1 MKDKLPPL
9 QGLYYFYQAAK
20 LGSFKDAASTLYVS
34 AAAISQ
40 QIRQL
45 EEQLGC
51 ELFYRQH
58 RKVMLT
64 AEGHSLFK
72 ELSQGF
78 EHILRGVQSIHNDAE
93 PNRLSISTLPSFAQH
108 WLVPRIQGF
117 REQYPELSL
126 LLEPNNKLVTF
137 QDDSV
142 DICIRYGEGQY
153 PDVESR
159 LLMEDIIYPV
169 CHPLYQEQHN
179 IHTIHD
185 LHKADLIEDTW
196 PDMDWSL
203 WLNHVGA
210 PIGTRTLQ
218 YNGAHFVVEGAL
230 SVQGVG
236 LIKHSLAYR
245 YIKEGTLVRIGDF
258 ALKPRFAYY
267 VCAPANHFNR
277 PKIQTF
283 LSWLNQE
290 VDEFKRCDM
299 SHLSVIETDYVL
311 RPNSL

>member
-1 MKDKLPPL
+1 MKERLPPL

-20 LGSFKDAASTLYVS
+20 QGSFKSAANLLFVS
-34 AAAISQ
+34 AAAVSQ

-45 EEQLGC
+45 EEHLGC

-58 RKVMLT
+58 RRVELT
-64 AEGHSLFK
+64 PEGRALYK

-78 EHILRGVQSIHNDAE
+78 EHISRGVQSINNDAN

-108 WLVPRIQGF
+108 WLVPRIQSF
-117 REQYPELSL
+117 RDQHPEIAL
-126 LLEPNNKLVTF
+126 LLEPNNKLVRF
-137 QDDSV
+137 KDEAV

-153 PDVESR
+153 EDVKSE

-169 CHPLYQEQHN
+169 CHPLYQQQHG
-179 IHTIHD
+179 IYSVHD

-196 PDMDWSL
+196 PDMDWSI
-203 WLNHVGA
+203 WLKHVGA
-210 PIGTRTLQ
+210 PIGNRTLQ
-218 YNGAHFVVEGAL
+218 YNGSHFVVEGAL

-245 YIKEGTLVRIGDF
+245 YIKEGTLVRIGNY
-258 ALKPRFAYY
+258 ALKPQFAYY
-267 VCAPANHFNR
+267 LCAPSHYFSR

-283 LSWLNQE
+283 STWLKSEVQE
-290 VDEFKRCDM
+290 FQSCDM
-299 SHLSVIETDYVL
+299 SHLNIIETDYVL
-311 RPNSL
+311 HPVQT